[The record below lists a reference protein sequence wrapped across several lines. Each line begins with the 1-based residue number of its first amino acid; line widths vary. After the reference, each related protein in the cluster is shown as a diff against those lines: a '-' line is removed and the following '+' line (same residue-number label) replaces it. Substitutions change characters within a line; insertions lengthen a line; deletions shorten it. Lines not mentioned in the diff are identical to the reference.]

1 MSTKI
6 ANMKEFVKAV
16 KSVME
21 EMFPDYSFE
30 IEDVVKMN
38 DIVNHGLVAR
48 RHGENYGPV
57 LYLDTAYNA
66 YETGEVSLRSITN
79 GLADTLRPDMDM
91 SFNSIKDKLSVR
103 LVDSRKNAL
112 YLKDHPSKSIGGG
125 LALVAQIKMDN
136 ASATAVV
143 NNSMAE
149 EYDLDLLFDAAL
161 SNAEASYP
169 AEMIS
174 LSGALFGEDT
184 NMLETNLKADG
195 PYVLRTSTLFG
206 ASTLA
211 YKGVLDAVKDRFDG
225 DFYILPSSIHE
236 TILMK
241 DDENA
246 DLSRLKEMVTQANT
260 TVVEPDEV
268 LSDSVFH
275 YGSDGL
281 RRVA

>member
-1 MSTKI
+1 ML
-6 ANMKEFVKAV
+6 F
-16 KSVME
+16 
-21 EMFPDYSFE
+21 
-30 IEDVVKMN
+30 
-38 DIVNHGLVAR
+38 
-48 RHGENYGPV
+48 
-57 LYLDTAYNA
+57 
-66 YETGEVSLRSITN
+66 
-79 GLADTLRPDMDM
+79 TLRTILPD
-91 SFNSIKDKLSVR
+91 L
-103 LVDSRKNAL
+103 L
-112 YLKDHPSKSIGGG
+112 GGG
-125 LALVAQIKMDN
+125 LALVAQIEMDN
-136 ASATAVV
+136 DSATAVV

-174 LSGALFGEDT
+174 LSGALFGDDT

-260 TVVEPDEV
+260 TVVDPDEV